1 MPSIPFFDSKDCE
14 WADMTV
20 MLAGSPITK
29 IRGLKYKAAKEKQ
42 LLHAAGD
49 EPISIQHGNRTYEG
63 QIKVLKVAIDDM
75 NKAAQLAGGDDVL
88 DMQFDIVV
96 TYKPKGARQLQIDT
110 LVSVEVKEFEKGW
123 EQGAKHMDVT
133 LPIVFMKLLSE

>member
-1 MPSIPFFDSKDCE
+1 
-14 WADMTV
+14 
-20 MLAGSPITK
+20 
-29 IRGLKYKAAKEKQ
+29 
-42 LLHAAGD
+42 
-49 EPISIQHGNRTYEG
+49 
-63 QIKVLKVAIDDM
+63 M